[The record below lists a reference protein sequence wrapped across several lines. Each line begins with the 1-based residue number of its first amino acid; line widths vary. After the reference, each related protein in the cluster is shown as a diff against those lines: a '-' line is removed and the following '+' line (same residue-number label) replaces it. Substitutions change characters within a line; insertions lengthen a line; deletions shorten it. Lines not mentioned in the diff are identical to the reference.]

1 MTRMLR
7 ALLLMFMLAS
17 GISSAHPLAGAGQ
30 LLPDLKQSGKGE
42 MRWFGFKLY
51 DASLWLTG
59 SSFSPD
65 GGFALSIR
73 YARAFDGA
81 ELADAS
87 IDEIRRLGERDKA
100 KLARW
105 KAVLTR
111 VFPNVEEDEVITG
124 VKMPDGSARFF
135 FQGRE
140 LPSIEEKALSDAF
153 FAIWLDE
160 RTREP
165 KLRARLLAGSDPS
178 S

>member
-1 MTRMLR
+1 MTRTLR
-7 ALLLMFMLAS
+7 ALFLMLILAS
-17 GISSAHPLAGAGQ
+17 GLVSAHPLAGAGQ
-30 LLPDLKQSGKGE
+30 LLPDLKPLGKGE
-42 MRWFGFKLY
+42 MRWFGLKLY
-51 DASLWLTG
+51 DASLWVTG

-73 YARAFDGA
+73 YARSFEGA
-81 ELADAS
+81 ELAEAS

-105 KAVLTR
+105 EAVLTR
-111 VFPNVEEDEVITG
+111 VFPDVEEGEVITG
-124 VKMPDGSARFF
+124 VKMPDGSSHFF
-135 FQGRE
+135 HQGRE

-165 KLRARLLAGSDPS
+165 KLRARLLAGPVPS
-178 S
+178 R

>member
-1 MTRMLR
+1 MILLR
-7 ALLLMFMLAS
+7 SLLLMFVLAS
-17 GISSAHPLAGAGQ
+17 GIASAHPLAGAGQ
-30 LLPDLKQSGKGE
+30 LLPDLRPLGKGE

-51 DASLWLTG
+51 DASLWATG
-59 SSFSPD
+59 GSFSPD

-73 YARAFDGA
+73 YARSFEGA

-87 IDEIRRLGERDKA
+87 IDEIRRLGERDRA

-111 VFPNVEEDEVITG
+111 VFPDVEEGDVITG
-124 VKMPDGSARFF
+124 VKMPDGSSRFF
-135 FQGRE
+135 HQGRE

-165 KLRARLLAGSDPS
+165 KLRTRLLAGSVPS

>member
-1 MTRMLR
+1 MNRMLR
-7 ALLLMFMLAS
+7 FLLLMLVFTS
-17 GISSAHPLAGAGQ
+17 GIASAHPLAGAGQ
-30 LLPDLKQSGKGE
+30 LLPDLKPLGKGE

-51 DASLWLTG
+51 DASLWVTG
-59 SSFSPD
+59 RDFSPD

-73 YARAFDGA
+73 YARSFEGA

-105 KAVLTR
+105 KAALTR
-111 VFPNVEEDEVITG
+111 VFPDVKEDDVITG
-124 VKMPDGSARFF
+124 VKMPDGSSRFF
-135 FQGRE
+135 HQGRE
-140 LPSIEEKALSDAF
+140 LPSIEDKALSDAF

-165 KLRARLLAGSDPS
+165 KLRVRLLAGPAPS